1 MESDKIEEFIH
12 RIFFILKSGNMETFT
27 EMSSGMPQAISKIL
41 KTYSDM
47 DKNSKKMLRD
57 TLKEML
63 KISTNIIKD
72 NKNK

>member
-1 MESDKIEEFIH
+1 
-12 RIFFILKSGNMETFT
+12 
-27 EMSSGMPQAISKIL
+27 MSSGMPQAISKIL